1 MKNRSGVMSKGDK
14 IVGVA
19 PRISRRA
26 IELFQ
31 DNRFKPRIIKNK
43 RAYTRKG
50 RGAER
55 AGNGD

>member
-1 MKNRSGVMSKGDK
+1 MSKRLK

-31 DNRFKPRIIKNK
+31 DNRFKPRTIRNK
-43 RAYTRKG
+43 RSYSRKG
-50 RGAER
+50 RGSER
-55 AGNGD
+55 ADHGD

>member
-1 MKNRSGVMSKGDK
+1 MSKRLK

-31 DNRFKPRIIKNK
+31 DNRFKPRIIKSK

>member
-1 MKNRSGVMSKGDK
+1 MSKGDK

-31 DNRFKPRIIKNK
+31 DNRFKPRVLRNK
-43 RAYTRKG
+43 KIYNRKG